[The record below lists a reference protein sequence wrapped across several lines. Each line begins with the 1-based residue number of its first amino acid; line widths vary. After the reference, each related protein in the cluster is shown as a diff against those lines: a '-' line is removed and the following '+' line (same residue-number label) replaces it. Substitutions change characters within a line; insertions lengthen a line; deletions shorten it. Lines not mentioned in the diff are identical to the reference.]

1 MDWIYI
7 IYYRSIITISR
18 TVARSSYVDISILTF
33 QFQPISICNPNLR
46 VLLQSSTMKN
56 LKYKPIWFWGIFKL
70 ICVMNFALYGQSK
83 VSRLIPSYDY
93 LLKLF
98 NLIVKQHPNLKD
110 WVFCQTETSP
120 YLYIFN
126 SARGPFWLNYWV
138 TCPPLFPPAS
148 SSDAPV
154 ISLRLLGKYGI
165 SVKETYN
172 LECIIVLPIIKKNL
186 KILCMWFL
194 RYSSIKNK
202 NSFYGAFFW

>member
-1 MDWIYI
+1 MQNKVCISNRVPSLINRCNMDWIYI

-138 TCPPLFPPAS
+138 TCPPPLSPC
-148 SSDAPV
+148 
-154 ISLRLLGKYGI
+154 LQ
-165 SVKETYN
+165 
-172 LECIIVLPIIKKNL
+172 
-186 KILCMWFL
+186 
-194 RYSSIKNK
+194 
-202 NSFYGAFFW
+202 